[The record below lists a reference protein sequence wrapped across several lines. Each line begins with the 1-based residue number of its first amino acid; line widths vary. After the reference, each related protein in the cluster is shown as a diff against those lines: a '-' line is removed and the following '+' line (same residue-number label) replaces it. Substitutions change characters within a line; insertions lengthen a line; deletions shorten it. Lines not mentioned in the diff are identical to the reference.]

1 MASARLGRR
10 AAAGAPCRAGGDP
23 RGARG
28 RPGTGRTATRAP
40 PAAEGL
46 LTKLSSQIRA
56 QDQFALAASLER
68 AQEAALADDHVT
80 ITFGSGERYSGQHVS
95 GEQRA
100 VAAAAAAVVGR
111 PVSVKVNYRRDG
123 EQPGADTA
131 GGSDVQRFLK
141 VFRGEVVKE
150 ISFGT

>member
-1 MASARLGRR
+1 VS
-10 AAAGAPCRAGGDP
+10 
-23 RGARG
+23 
-28 RPGTGRTATRAP
+28 P
-40 PAAEGL
+40 PAAECL
-46 LTKLSSQIRA
+46 LAKLSSQIRA

-80 ITFGSGERYSGQHVS
+80 ITFSSGERYSGQHVS

-123 EQPGADTA
+123 AQAGAGSA
-131 GGSDVQRFLK
+131 EGSDVQRFLK

-150 ISFGT
+150 ISIGT